1 MADRTSSVSRVT
13 KETQI
18 EGYLRIEGNG
28 AAKVDTAIPFFD
40 HMLNQ
45 LAKHSGMD
53 LSLECTGDVEVD
65 AHHLV
70 EDVGIVTGQLL
81 KGALGDKVGI
91 ARFASLALPL
101 DEALVDVAIDLSG
114 RPFLHYGIDHSGQY
128 PLGTPPFDPQL
139 SEEFFRAFAFAAD
152 ICLHIDLRRGRN
164 AHHIVE
170 ATFKAVA
177 RTIRSAAQVISNDL
191 PSTKGKL

>member
-1 MADRTSSVSRVT
+1 MGDRTSSVSRVT

-28 AAKVDTAIPFFD
+28 AAKVDTSIPFFD

-81 KGALGDKVGI
+81 GSALGDKMGI
-91 ARFASLALPL
+91 ARFASLSLPL
-101 DEALVDVAIDLSG
+101 DEALVEVAIDLSG
-114 RPFLHYGIDHSGQY
+114 RPFLYYGIDHAGQF
-128 PLGTPPFDPQL
+128 PLGAPPFDPQL
-139 SEEFFRAFAFAAD
+139 SEEFFRAFAFAAN
-152 ICLHIDLRRGRN
+152 ICLHVDLRRGKN
-164 AHHIVE
+164 SHHIVE

-177 RTIRSAAQVISNDL
+177 RTIRSAVQIVSNDL